1 MTPRNKLTREQWGA
15 LAEARRG
22 GATIKQLQER
32 FGVSYAVACEVA
44 RNNDAYPAQG
54 AAACVHPCISAWM
67 LKNKVS
73 RKDFALRAG
82 VSLKALCRFLSGET
96 KTPTAPTL
104 RAIERVTRL
113 SIDEIMETEE
123 EQDHEE

>member
-1 MTPRNKLTREQWGA
+1 MTPRNKLTPKQWAA
-15 LAEARRG
+15 LAEARRA
-22 GATIKQLQER
+22 GATIKELQER

-73 RKDFALRAG
+73 RKELAIRCG
-82 VSLKALCRFLSGET
+82 VTLQGLCRFLRGAT
-96 KTPTAPTL
+96 KTPSDRTMEAL
-104 RAIERVTRL
+104 QRVTGL
-113 SIDEIMETEE
+113 NYQQIMEIKEE
-123 EQDHEE
+123 DHAK

>member
-1 MTPRNKLTREQWGA
+1 MTPRNKLTPKQWAA
-15 LAEARRG
+15 LAEARRA
-22 GATIKQLQER
+22 GATIKELQER

-73 RKDFALRAG
+73 RKELAIRCG
-82 VSLKALCRFLSGET
+82 VTLQGLCRFLRGAT
-96 KTPTAPTL
+96 KPRQTAPWKL
-104 RAIERVTRL
+104 CSV
-113 SIDEIMETEE
+113 S
-123 EQDHEE
+123 QG